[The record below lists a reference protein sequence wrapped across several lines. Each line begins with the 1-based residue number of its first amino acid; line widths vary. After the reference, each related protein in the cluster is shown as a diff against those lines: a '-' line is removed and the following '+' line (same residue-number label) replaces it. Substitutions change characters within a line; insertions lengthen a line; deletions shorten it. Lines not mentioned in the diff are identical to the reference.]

1 MKILKLLLL
10 GVFLPTLAWTQDPIN
25 TPIEDDMGIVE
36 DRFQELFFEALKQ
49 KGIENYDRA
58 VEALQ
63 ACLIINPNL
72 PEVYFELGKNYKLL
86 QEFPEAEQALLKSLE
101 LRPNDEWI
109 LDELYDVHFQSG
121 DTKKAMDVVKQL
133 VDIHPD
139 YKQDLATL
147 YLKQEEFKLAL
158 DLLDELDKKFGP
170 TELRDSMRNDIYNAT
185 GNEEGRIENLKQ
197 RIKANPKSEDNYL
210 ALIYRYSEQGNE
222 EAALK
227 VAQQLNKEIPE
238 SELAHLAL
246 YKFSLSNNEPDKA
259 IASITIVLNG
269 TKVDSKTKTRVLND
283 FVDFVKTNPTYEDDL
298 LQLTSDISI
307 SKQSKLELGYYYM
320 KNGEKSK
327 ALTNLSEA
335 LLENP
340 NDYNLIK
347 NILLLRVDLEQ
358 YDTAAKESA
367 AALELFPA
375 QPLLYLLNGVSNN
388 RLADPD
394 KAIESMEMGIDFIVD
409 DPNMQIDFY
418 NELSWSYKL
427 KNNIK
432 KSESFAKKAKELKEQ
447 QE

>member
-1 MKILKLLLL
+1 MMAFC
-10 GVFLPTLAWTQDPIN
+10 GVFMMNSMANSLTTTGAFEVSLDGKVSLMRWSSPRLAAISEHATQHLLPLPRSSTPSWT
-25 TPIEDDMGIVE
+25 
-36 DRFQELFFEALKQ
+36 
-49 KGIENYDRA
+49 
-58 VEALQ
+58 
-63 ACLIINPNL
+63 
-72 PEVYFELGKNYKLL
+72 
-86 QEFPEAEQALLKSLE
+86 
-101 LRPNDEWI
+101 
-109 LDELYDVHFQSG
+109 H
-121 DTKKAMDVVKQL
+121 
-133 VDIHPD
+133 
-139 YKQDLATL
+139 
-147 YLKQEEFKLAL
+147 
-158 DLLDELDKKFGP
+158 
-170 TELRDSMRNDIYNAT
+170 
-185 GNEEGRIENLKQ
+185 EEGRIENLKQ

-259 IASITIVLNG
+259 IASIKIVLNG